1 MLSLKSL
8 KNNHA
13 IHGLGFGVLTT
24 VALKNRTPNATMIG
38 VGVGLSLYYYMS
50 MYGHAL
56 PDFSNRTDS
65 EETNDTIYN
74 NPRELMST
82 YSATI

>member
-1 MLSLKSL
+1 MISLESL

-13 IHGLGFGVLTT
+13 IHGLGLGVLTA
-24 VALKNRTPNATMIG
+24 VALKNRTPNASMIG

-50 MYGHAL
+50 VHGHEL
-56 PDFSNRTDS
+56 PDFSNRT
-65 EETNDTIYN
+65 EETNDTVYN